1 MALEYGFTDKEK
13 QNYYQ
18 PSKVYSRFGRD
29 FTNDY
34 IALHVYDM
42 NDVLLVTKIM
52 SLDEVGFTEDGTF
65 VDLNIGQHL
74 RSLGFRQGDY
84 KVTYKFLR
92 RLAGRPRTIFVDEK
106 GKIFTG
112 DVERKL
118 INGET
123 RYFQKTSDEEK
134 SNNEPIEVFI
144 RDQKYVI
151 AESSPDKSEL
161 RISTDPQVRNDEYL
175 SDFKEMNAMIEYQPI
190 NDDNGGLIKFDSKDQ
205 NVLEFDINPQDRG
218 FTQNMVGGQ
227 IVIPSLYKITGNED
241 TTNEDTTSDVLEK
254 APKSTEERYDGLTQQ
269 DLIELAA
276 GGDEDADRELQE
288 RAADRDY

>member
-1 MALEYGFTDKEK
+1 MAQEYGFTDKEK

-18 PSKVYSRFGRD
+18 PSKVYSSFGRD

-34 IALHVYDM
+34 IALHVYNM
-42 NDVLLVTKIM
+42 SDVLLVTKIM

-144 RDQKYVI
+144 REQKYII

-205 NVLEFDINPQDRG
+205 NVLEFDINPQDRV

-276 GGDEDADRELQE
+276 GGDEYGDRELQE

>member
-18 PSKVYSRFGRD
+18 PSKVYSSFGRD

-42 NDVLLVTKIM
+42 NDVLLVTRIM

-74 RSLGFRQGDY
+74 RNLGFRQGDY

>member
-1 MALEYGFTDKEK
+1 MAQEYGFTDKEK

-18 PSKVYSRFGRD
+18 PSKVYSSFGRD

-34 IALHVYDM
+34 IALHVYDL
-42 NDVLLVTKIM
+42 DDILLVTRIM

-74 RSLGFRQGDY
+74 RNLGFRQGDY

-144 RDQKYVI
+144 REQKYII

>member
-18 PSKVYSRFGRD
+18 PSKVYSSFGRD

-34 IALHVYDM
+34 IALHVYNM
-42 NDVLLVTKIM
+42 SDVLLVTKIM

-161 RISTDPQVRNDEYL
+161 RISTDPQVRNNEYL

>member
-18 PSKVYSRFGRD
+18 PSKVYSSFGRD

-161 RISTDPQVRNDEYL
+161 KISTDPQVRNDEYL

>member
-18 PSKVYSRFGRD
+18 PSKVYSSFGRD

-144 RDQKYVI
+144 REQKYII

-241 TTNEDTTSDVLEK
+241 TTNEDTTSDILEK

>member
-18 PSKVYSRFGRD
+18 PSKVYSSFGRD

-92 RLAGRPRTIFVDEK
+92 RLAGRPRTIFVV
-106 GKIFTG
+106 GK
-112 DVERKL
+112 
-118 INGET
+118 
-123 RYFQKTSDEEK
+123 
-134 SNNEPIEVFI
+134 FI
-144 RDQKYVI
+144 
-151 AESSPDKSEL
+151 
-161 RISTDPQVRNDEYL
+161 
-175 SDFKEMNAMIEYQPI
+175 
-190 NDDNGGLIKFDSKDQ
+190 
-205 NVLEFDINPQDRG
+205 
-218 FTQNMVGGQ
+218 
-227 IVIPSLYKITGNED
+227 
-241 TTNEDTTSDVLEK
+241 
-254 APKSTEERYDGLTQQ
+254 
-269 DLIELAA
+269 
-276 GGDEDADRELQE
+276 
-288 RAADRDY
+288 

>member
-1 MALEYGFTDKEK
+1 MAQEYGFTDKEK

-18 PSKVYSRFGRD
+18 PSKVYSSFGRD

-34 IALHVYDM
+34 IALHVYNM
-42 NDVLLVTKIM
+42 SDVLLVTKIM

-144 RDQKYVI
+144 REQKYII

-190 NDDNGGLIKFDSKDQ
+190 DDDNSGLIKVDSKDQ

-241 TTNEDTTSDVLEK
+241 TTNEDTTSDVVEK
-254 APKSTEERYDGLTQQ
+254 PTSTEERYDGLTQQ

-276 GGDEDADRELQE
+276 SGDEDADRELQE

>member
-18 PSKVYSRFGRD
+18 PSKVYSSFGRD

-144 RDQKYVI
+144 REQKYII

-241 TTNEDTTSDVLEK
+241 TTNEDTTSDILEK
-254 APKSTEERYDGLTQQ
+254 APKSTEEKYDGLTQQ

>member
-18 PSKVYSRFGRD
+18 PSKVYSSFGRD

>member
-18 PSKVYSRFGRD
+18 PSKVYSSFGRD

-34 IALHVYDM
+34 IALHVYDL
-42 NDVLLVTKIM
+42 DDTLLVTRIM

-74 RSLGFRQGDY
+74 RNLGFRQGDY

-144 RDQKYVI
+144 REQKYII

-161 RISTDPQVRNDEYL
+161 RISTDPQVRNKEYL

-190 NDDNGGLIKFDSKDQ
+190 DDDNSGLIKFDSKDQ

-241 TTNEDTTSDVLEK
+241 TTNEDTTSDVVEK
-254 APKSTEERYDGLTQQ
+254 PTSTEERYDGLTQQ

-276 GGDEDADRELQE
+276 SGDEDADRELQE

>member
-18 PSKVYSRFGRD
+18 PSKVYSSFGRD

-34 IALHVYDM
+34 IALHVYNM
-42 NDVLLVTKIM
+42 SDVLLVTKIM

-144 RDQKYVI
+144 REQKYII

-161 RISTDPQVRNDEYL
+161 RISTDPQVRNKEYL

-190 NDDNGGLIKFDSKDQ
+190 DDDNSGLIKFDSKDQ

-241 TTNEDTTSDVLEK
+241 TTNEDTTSDVVEK
-254 APKSTEERYDGLTQQ
+254 PTSTEERYDGLTQQ

-276 GGDEDADRELQE
+276 SGDEDADRELQE

>member
-1 MALEYGFTDKEK
+1 MAQEYGFTDKEK

-18 PSKVYSRFGRD
+18 PSKVYSSFGRD

-34 IALHVYDM
+34 IALHVYDL
-42 NDVLLVTKIM
+42 NDVLLVTRIM

-74 RSLGFRQGDY
+74 RNLGFRQGDY

-144 RDQKYVI
+144 REQKYII

-161 RISTDPQVRNDEYL
+161 KISTDPQVRNDEYL

-190 NDDNGGLIKFDSKDQ
+190 SNDNSGLIKFDSKDQ
-205 NVLEFDINPQDRG
+205 NVLEFDINSEDRG

-241 TTNEDTTSDVLEK
+241 TTNEDSISEDIEK
-254 APKSTEERYDGLTQQ
+254 APRSTEERYDGLTQQ

-276 GGDEDADRELQE
+276 DGDEDADRELQE

>member
-18 PSKVYSRFGRD
+18 PSKVYSSFGRD

-34 IALHVYDM
+34 IALHVYNM
-42 NDVLLVTKIM
+42 SDVLLVTKIM

-74 RSLGFRQGDY
+74 RSLGFRRGDY

-144 RDQKYVI
+144 REQKYII

-161 RISTDPQVRNDEYL
+161 RISTDPQVRNNEYL
-175 SDFKEMNAMIEYQPI
+175 NDFKEMNAMIEYQPI
-190 NDDNGGLIKFDSKDQ
+190 DDDNGGLIKFDSKDQ
-205 NVLEFDINPQDRG
+205 NVLEFDINSEDRG

-241 TTNEDTTSDVLEK
+241 TTNEDTTSDVIEK

>member
-18 PSKVYSRFGRD
+18 PSKVYSSFGRD

-42 NDVLLVTKIM
+42 NDVLLVTRIM

-74 RSLGFRQGDY
+74 RNLGFRQGDY

-144 RDQKYVI
+144 REQKYII

-161 RISTDPQVRNDEYL
+161 RISTDPQVRNKEYL

-190 NDDNGGLIKFDSKDQ
+190 DDDNSGLIKFDSKDQ

-241 TTNEDTTSDVLEK
+241 TTNEDTTSDVVEK
-254 APKSTEERYDGLTQQ
+254 PTSTEERYDGLTQQ

-276 GGDEDADRELQE
+276 SGDEDADRELQE

>member
-18 PSKVYSRFGRD
+18 PSKVYSSFGRD

-34 IALHVYDM
+34 IALHVYNM
-42 NDVLLVTKIM
+42 SDVLLVTKIM

-144 RDQKYVI
+144 REQKYII

-161 RISTDPQVRNDEYL
+161 RISTDPQVRNDENL

-190 NDDNGGLIKFDSKDQ
+190 DDDNGGLIKFDSKDQ

>member
-18 PSKVYSRFGRD
+18 PSKVYSSFGRD

-34 IALHVYDM
+34 IALHVYDL
-42 NDVLLVTKIM
+42 DDILLVTRIM

-74 RSLGFRQGDY
+74 RNLGFRQGDY

-144 RDQKYVI
+144 REQKYII

-161 RISTDPQVRNDEYL
+161 RISTDPQVRNKEYL

-190 NDDNGGLIKFDSKDQ
+190 DDDNSGLIKFDSKDQ

>member
-18 PSKVYSRFGRD
+18 PSKVYSSFGRD

-34 IALHVYDM
+34 IALHVYNM
-42 NDVLLVTKIM
+42 SDVLLVTKIM

-144 RDQKYVI
+144 REQKYII

-241 TTNEDTTSDVLEK
+241 TTNEDTTSDILEK
-254 APKSTEERYDGLTQQ
+254 APKSTEEKYDGLTQQ

>member
-18 PSKVYSRFGRD
+18 PSKVYSSFGRD

-42 NDVLLVTKIM
+42 NDILLVTRIM

-74 RSLGFRQGDY
+74 RNLGFRQGDY

-161 RISTDPQVRNDEYL
+161 RISTDPQVRNNEYL

>member
-1 MALEYGFTDKEK
+1 MAQEYGFTDKEK

-18 PSKVYSRFGRD
+18 PSKVYSSFGRD

-34 IALHVYDM
+34 IALHVYNM
-42 NDVLLVTKIM
+42 SDVLLVTKIM

-144 RDQKYVI
+144 REQKYII

-161 RISTDPQVRNDEYL
+161 RISTDPQVRNKEYL

-190 NDDNGGLIKFDSKDQ
+190 DDDNSGLIKFDSKDQ

-241 TTNEDTTSDVLEK
+241 TTNEDTTSDVVEK
-254 APKSTEERYDGLTQQ
+254 PTSTEERYDGLTHQ

-276 GGDEDADRELQE
+276 SGDEDADRELQE

>member
-18 PSKVYSRFGRD
+18 PSKVYSSFGRD

-42 NDVLLVTKIM
+42 SDVLLVTKIM

-74 RSLGFRQGDY
+74 RSLGFRRGDY

-144 RDQKYVI
+144 REQKYII

-161 RISTDPQVRNDEYL
+161 RISTDPQVRNNEYL
-175 SDFKEMNAMIEYQPI
+175 NDFKEMNAMIEYQPI
-190 NDDNGGLIKFDSKDQ
+190 DDDNSGLIKFDSKDQ

-241 TTNEDTTSDVLEK
+241 TTNEDTTSDVVEK
-254 APKSTEERYDGLTQQ
+254 PTSTEERYDGLTQQ

-276 GGDEDADRELQE
+276 SGDEDADRELQE

>member
-18 PSKVYSRFGRD
+18 PSKVYSSFGRD

-34 IALHVYDM
+34 IALHVYDI

-74 RSLGFRQGDY
+74 RNLGFRQGDY

-144 RDQKYVI
+144 REQKYII

-161 RISTDPQVRNDEYL
+161 RISTDPQVRNKEYL

-227 IVIPSLYKITGNED
+227 IIIPSLYKITGNED

>member
-1 MALEYGFTDKEK
+1 MDLEWPVYDLKRRPIALRRCQRLPLAVRYDRICIVVRHAAFLRKPDLVDPNKGKLFITDKEK

-18 PSKVYSRFGRD
+18 PSKVYSSFGRD

-92 RLAGRPRTIFVDEK
+92 RLAGRPRTIFVAEK

-144 RDQKYVI
+144 REQKYITKKMKLPFYHYIFPEGNCYILNPVSISHVELGSNI
-151 AESSPDKSEL
+151 ANN
-161 RISTDPQVRNDEYL
+161 R
-175 SDFKEMNAMIEYQPI
+175 
-190 NDDNGGLIKFDSKDQ
+190 SK
-205 NVLEFDINPQDRG
+205 
-218 FTQNMVGGQ
+218 
-227 IVIPSLYKITGNED
+227 YKISHFL
-241 TTNEDTTSDVLEK
+241 TTEQQKLS
-254 APKSTEERYDGLTQQ
+254 KSLFD
-269 DLIELAA
+269 
-276 GGDEDADRELQE
+276 
-288 RAADRDY
+288 

>member
-18 PSKVYSRFGRD
+18 PSKVYSSFGRD

-34 IALHVYDM
+34 IALHVYDL
-42 NDVLLVTKIM
+42 DDILLVTRIM

-74 RSLGFRQGDY
+74 RNLGFRQGDY

-144 RDQKYVI
+144 REQKYII

-161 RISTDPQVRNDEYL
+161 RISTDPQVRNKEYL

-190 NDDNGGLIKFDSKDQ
+190 DDDNSGLIKFDSKDQ

-218 FTQNMVGGQ
+218 FTQNMVGWQ

-241 TTNEDTTSDVLEK
+241 TTNEDTTSDVVEK
-254 APKSTEERYDGLTQQ
+254 PTSTEERYDGLTQQ

-276 GGDEDADRELQE
+276 SGDEDADRELQE

>member
-1 MALEYGFTDKEK
+1 MAQEYGFTDKEK

-18 PSKVYSRFGRD
+18 PSKVYSSFGRD

-34 IALHVYDM
+34 IALHVYDL
-42 NDVLLVTKIM
+42 DDILLVTRIM

-144 RDQKYVI
+144 REQKYII

>member
-1 MALEYGFTDKEK
+1 MAQEYGFTDKEK

-18 PSKVYSRFGRD
+18 PSKVYSSFGRD

-34 IALHVYDM
+34 IALHVYDL
-42 NDVLLVTKIM
+42 DDTLLVTRIM

-74 RSLGFRQGDY
+74 RNLGFRQGDY

-144 RDQKYVI
+144 REQKYII

>member
-1 MALEYGFTDKEK
+1 MAQEYGFTDKEK

-18 PSKVYSRFGRD
+18 PSKVYSSFGRD

-34 IALHVYDM
+34 IALHVYDL
-42 NDVLLVTKIM
+42 DDILLVTRIM

-74 RSLGFRQGDY
+74 RNLGFRQGDY

-134 SNNEPIEVFI
+134 STNEPIEVFI
-144 RDQKYVI
+144 REQKYII

-161 RISTDPQVRNDEYL
+161 KISTDPQVRNDEYL

-190 NDDNGGLIKFDSKDQ
+190 SNDNSGLIKFDSKDQ
-205 NVLEFDINPQDRG
+205 NVLEFDINSEDRG

-241 TTNEDTTSDVLEK
+241 TTNEDSISEDIEK
-254 APKSTEERYDGLTQQ
+254 APRSTEERYDGLTQQ

-276 GGDEDADRELQE
+276 DGDEDADRELQE

>member
-18 PSKVYSRFGRD
+18 PSKVYSSFGRD

-34 IALHVYDM
+34 IALHVYDL
-42 NDVLLVTKIM
+42 DDILLVTRIM

-144 RDQKYVI
+144 REQKYII

-190 NDDNGGLIKFDSKDQ
+190 DDDNSGLIKFDSKDQ